1 MIMPDHPKVE
11 EEKTEEAPK
20 KAFPKLIVFLVVGMV
35 VMGIVALLVV
45 RFVFTPVQE
54 EKKPDD
60 QPAEEAQKFYG
71 NLFSFEEA
79 IIVNLAETNGQRYL
93 KVNLQLEM
101 SEAKLEEE
109 LTARR
114 AQLMDLII
122 AILSSKTIDE
132 VSSTIGRNRL
142 KREMIDKL
150 NAELV
155 TGKIINI
162 YFTEFVIQ

>member
-1 MIMPDHPKVE
+1 MPDRPKVE
-11 EEKTEEAPK
+11 EEKTEETPK
-20 KAFPKLIVFLVVGMV
+20 KPFSKLIVFLVVGML
-35 VMGIVALLVV
+35 VMGVAALLIV
-45 RFVFTPVQE
+45 RFVFTPAQE
-54 EKKPDD
+54 EKKPDY
-60 QPAEEAQKFYG
+60 QLAEESQAVYG
-71 NLFSFEEA
+71 HLFSFEEA

-101 SEAKLEEE
+101 SDAKLEEE
-109 LTARR
+109 LGARR
-114 AQLMDLII
+114 AQLMDLTI

>member
-1 MIMPDHPKVE
+1 MPDNPKVE
-11 EEKTEEAPK
+11 EERTEQAPK
-20 KAFPKLIVFLVVGMV
+20 KGFPKLIIFLVIGMLIVGL
-35 VMGIVALLVV
+35 AAWLVV
-45 RFVFTPVQE
+45 KFVFAPAKTD
-54 EKKPDD
+54 K
-60 QPAEEAQKFYG
+60 PAEQATEETQAFYG
-71 NLFSFEEA
+71 HLFSFEEA

-101 SEAKLEEE
+101 SDGKLEEE

-132 VSSTIGRNRL
+132 VSATIGRNRL